1 MGISIGAIADVVGG
15 LFAGGGAEAGAAAAI
30 PEAVAITPEV
40 AGLGAGAAAA
50 GAGVAD
56 AAALGFPAAS
66 QFASGLA
73 PAEAAAGLSTGTIS
87 PAFAGAAGALPAA
100 ADLSGGAG
108 GLAAL
113 APTSAGGVGPLAPVT
128 TAPLAPVGTAAPGG
142 AAAGGGIGSA
152 SGIAAPAG
160 VAGTGGDVTAGLQGA
175 GTAATSSSLPG
186 AVGQGAASGAPSL
199 ISGTQATAA
208 VPGLS
213 SLGAAPATAPET
225 LGGFISNPTL
235 SGAGDLAGHVGQL
248 AADNPLTA
256 LELGA
261 FGLAASRGSS
271 QPKGYNQIG
280 QAALQAQQQSKTLEG
295 YLTSGQLPPGIAQS
309 LNEATN
315 AAMATIRSQY
325 ASRGMSGSSAEAEDI
340 ANAQTARASQAA
352 NIAMQLYNQG
362 VSESQISSQLYG
374 TIMNTALQQDSEFSN
389 ALGNLA
395 FAMAGGVRPLTTAG
409 GQAAAA

>member
-1 MGISIGAIADVVGG
+1 MGISIGAIADVVGS

-142 AAAGGGIGSA
+142 AAAGGGVGSA

-186 AVGQGAASGAPSL
+186 AVGQGAASGAASSIPSS
-199 ISGTQATAA
+199 IAVTPE
-208 VPGLS
+208 VPGLGAPG
-213 SLGAAPATAPET
+213 LGSQAASAAGDVGSF
-225 LGGFISNPTL
+225 LKDNPTL
-235 SGAGDLAGHVGQL
+235 ALGGA
-248 AADNPLTA
+248 A
-256 LELGA
+256 LGFDVL
-261 FGLAASRGSS
+261 RGSS

-362 VSESQISSQLYG
+362 VSESQISSQLYS